1 VVKYVDQQG
10 QERYELRTITNTAG
24 TILPAI
30 GIMVDF

>member
-1 VVKYVDQQG
+1 VVKYVDPQG
-10 QERYELRTITNTAG
+10 QERYELRAIPRKAG